1 MLFVRVLP
9 QFGLAFF
16 DNIIFNSWD
25 NFNFDKM
32 LTCERILK
40 VLGSSFIYSNIYEY
54 LLYQKPFKET
64 GYRGDQTEGTQCWD
78 LAG

>member
-16 DNIIFNSWD
+16 DNIFNSWD

-32 LTCERILK
+32 LNCERILK
-40 VLGSSFIYSNIYEY
+40 VLGSSFIYSNIYEC
-54 LLYQKPFKET
+54 LLYQKPFKEM

-78 LAG
+78 LVG